1 MQREVM
7 LQRLSDPGRIW
18 DLLVIGGGATGLGI
32 AWNAVAQGYSVAVIE
47 QLDFA
52 HGTSS
57 RSTKLIHGGVRYLR
71 QGQVGMVRSA
81 LHEREYLLQAARPW
95 VWPLQL
101 VLPSYQFGSRWYY
114 YAGLKAYD
122 MLAGKRNMGPA
133 RLLST
138 ATTRSMLPSLKAEG
152 LRGGVSFFD
161 GQFDDARLAL
171 QVARAV
177 AASQQGVVL
186 NYASVLSIETHQASG
201 NRVVN
206 IQDTCS
212 GQPMQLHSRVVVNAT
227 GVLADKVSRLER
239 SDLDQDRPISIAPS
253 RGTHLV
259 LSSKFLHGA
268 NALMIPKTD
277 DGRVLF
283 AIPWLGHVLFGTT
296 DVASDSAQREP
307 RATDQ
312 EIDYLLDHAGRY
324 LSSAPERADIL
335 SIFSGLRPLMGK
347 SSGSTARMSREHEI
361 IVSRSGLIS
370 VIGGKWTTFRKMG
383 RDVLELAVQVGN
395 LEKRAYVPPVLHRA
409 QTEAIEISGSSPS
422 HECDN
427 QLSPLLPI
435 RTQDIRRAI
444 QEEMAIKLEDILSRR
459 TRCLLLNAA
468 ATLEIAPQ
476 VVRIVA
482 ELTGRDTNWQAAEL
496 ADFQELA
503 KTYQV
508 SS

>member
-1 MQREVM
+1 
-7 LQRLSDPGRIW
+7 
-18 DLLVIGGGATGLGI
+18 
-32 AWNAVAQGYSVAVIE
+32 
-47 QLDFA
+47 
-52 HGTSS
+52 
-57 RSTKLIHGGVRYLR
+57 
-71 QGQVGMVRSA
+71 MVRSA
-81 LHEREYLLQAARPW
+81 LHEREYLLQAAHPW

-101 VLPSYQFGSRWYY
+101 VLPSYQIGSRWYY

-133 RLLST
+133 RLLSV
-138 ATTRSMLPSLKAEG
+138 AKTRAMLPSLKAEG

-186 NYASVLSIETHQASG
+186 NYAPVLSIESHQASG
-201 NRVVN
+201 NRVVS

-212 GQPMQLHSRVVVNAT
+212 GQPMQLHARVVVNAT

-239 SDLDQDRPISIAPS
+239 SDLAQDRPISIAPS

-259 LSSKFLHGA
+259 LSSKFLTGT

-283 AIPWLGHVLFGTT
+283 AIPWLGHTLFGTT
-296 DVASDSAQREP
+296 DVATDSAQREP
-307 RATDQ
+307 RATHQ
-312 EIDYLLDHAGRY
+312 EIDYLLDHASRY
-324 LSSAPERADIL
+324 LSSTPKRADVL
-335 SIFSGLRPLMGK
+335 SVFSGLRPLMGK
-347 SSGSTARMSREHEI
+347 SSGSTASLSREHEI

-395 LEKRAYVPPVLHRA
+395 LEKRSYVPPVLHGS
-409 QTEAIEISGSSPS
+409 QTYATEISGSSRS
-422 HECDN
+422 HQRDN

-435 RTQDIRRAI
+435 STEDIRRAI

-476 VVRIVA
+476 VARIVA
-482 ELTGRDTNWQAAEL
+482 ELTGRDANWQAAQL
-496 ADFQELA
+496 AEFQELA

-508 SS
+508 